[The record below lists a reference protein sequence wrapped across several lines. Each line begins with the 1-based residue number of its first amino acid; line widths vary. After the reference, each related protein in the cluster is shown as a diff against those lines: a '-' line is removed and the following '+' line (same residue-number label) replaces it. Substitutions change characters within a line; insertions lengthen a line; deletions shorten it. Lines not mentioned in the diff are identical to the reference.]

1 MCSGKMHVDNFCL
14 VEEGPCK
21 KSYKIVNGIHGIRSF
36 YLSCSI
42 TVQKKKKRTK
52 PRNGNTQLLKM
63 SPFQHKVPLVSKS
76 DYHKV
81 MVKRSELKFYILKI
95 KKRVMERNWIP

>member
-1 MCSGKMHVDNFCL
+1 MHVDNFCL

-42 TVQKKKKRTK
+42 TVQKKKKNETK
-52 PRNGNTQLLKM
+52 KWQY
-63 SPFQHKVPLVSKS
+63 SA
-76 DYHKV
+76 
-81 MVKRSELKFYILKI
+81 VKNVIFST
-95 KKRVMERNWIP
+95 